1 MKKILMF
8 TTALGLM
15 VATLPSC
22 LKDDKANFSGSPAAR
37 LDEAVKVNKQI
48 LESAPNGWSLG
59 YYAGRNYSGPGFTL
73 TLKFKDG
80 KAYIM
85 GDNKDA
91 TTVGVSEYD
100 VVKDQGIV
108 LTFPTYN
115 SVIHELAGA
124 SQGYPEGLQGD
135 YEFSILEANSNFIRL
150 RGKKW
155 KNEMILTPIKNQ
167 TQEEFIQKVFTIRE
181 GMTTNN
187 YHFILG
193 KDTLS
198 TGEVNVDTRRLTA
211 KINNVSYDLAYNLT
225 DTGLNLSSPIKIGTK
240 EYSSFTWNEA
250 DKSFNSGD
258 LSIRLYIPKS
268 HKTIDFWANKT
279 WVLQMDNL
287 PGVRKRLVTTLHLSA
302 TRPGA
307 NMLEGELIFMDR
319 KYKLEA
325 IPYDPS
331 TGTISLVGQ
340 PITDARFSNGIA
352 FLPVGE
358 GPNGPI
364 PLEAHATDH
373 RLTFTWNEEENRAVA
388 TGTQLSDG
396 TVYGFVGAGYD
407 QNNKAITDAKGNPI
421 FHIYM
426 INIQGMKI
434 KQ

>member
-1 MKKILMF
+1 MF
-8 TTALGLM
+8 TVALGLM
-15 VATLPSC
+15 VASLPSC

-37 LDEAVKVNKQI
+37 LDKAVKVNKQI

-100 VVKDQGIV
+100 VVKDQGVV

-115 SVIHELAGA
+115 GVIHDLAGA
-124 SQGYPEGLQGD
+124 SQSYPEGLQGD
-135 YEFSILEANSNFIRL
+135 YEFAILEANSNFIRL

-155 KNEMILTPIKNQ
+155 KNEMLLTPIKDQ
-167 TQEEFIQKVFTIRE
+167 TQEEFIQKVLTIRE

-198 TGEVNVDTRRLTA
+198 AGEVNVDTRRLTA

-225 DTGLNLSSPIKIGTK
+225 DTGLNLSSPIKIGAK

-250 DKSFNSGD
+250 DKSFNNGE

-268 HKTIDFWANKT
+268 HKLIDFWANKI
-279 WVLQMDNL
+279 WVLQMDNP
-287 PGVRKRLVTTLHLSA
+287 PGVRKRLVTTLYLTAKPSS
-302 TRPGA
+302 
-307 NMLEGELIFMDR
+307 NMLEGELTFLDN
-319 KYKLEA
+319 KYKIGAVL
-325 IPYDPS
+325 YDPS
-331 TGTISLVGQ
+331 TGTISLIGQ
-340 PITDARFSNGIA
+340 PIPDARYPNGIA
-352 FLPVGE
+352 FIPVGE
-358 GPNGPI
+358 GQGNPT
-364 PLEAHATDH
+364 LLDKQADSH

-396 TVYGFVGAGYD
+396 TVYGFVGIAFG
-407 QNNKAITDAKGNPI
+407 QNGPLMDSQNKPI
-421 FHIYM
+421 SPIYM
-426 INIQGMKI
+426 TNIQGMKI
-434 KQ
+434 K

>member
-1 MKKILMF
+1 
-8 TTALGLM
+8 M

-91 TTVGVSEYD
+91 TTLGVSEYD
-100 VVKDQGIV
+100 IVKDQGVV

-135 YEFSILEANSNFIRL
+135 YEFAILEANANFIRL

-198 TGEVNVDTRRLTA
+198 AGEVNVDTRRLTA

-225 DTGLNLSSPIKIGTK
+225 DTGLNLSSPIKIGAK

-268 HKTIDFWANKT
+268 HKSIDFWANKT
-279 WVLQMDNL
+279 WILQMDNP
-287 PGVRKRLVTTLHLSA
+287 PGVRKRLVTTLHLTA
-302 TRPGA
+302 KPGS
-307 NMLEGELIFMDR
+307 NTLEGELTFLDK
-319 KYKLEA
+319 KYKIGA

-331 TGTISLVGQ
+331 TGTISLIGQ
-340 PITDARFSNGIA
+340 PIPDARYANGIA
-352 FLPVGE
+352 FIPVGE
-358 GPNGPI
+358 GQGSPT
-364 PLEAHATDH
+364 LLDKQADSH

-396 TVYGFVGAGYD
+396 TVYGFVGIAFGQEGPLMD
-407 QNNKAITDAKGNPI
+407 SQNKPI
-421 FHIYM
+421 SPIYM
-426 INIQGMKI
+426 TNIQGMKI
-434 KQ
+434 K

>member
-8 TTALGLM
+8 TVALGLM
-15 VATLPSC
+15 VASLPSC

-91 TTVGVSEYD
+91 ATVGVSEYD
-100 VVKDQGIV
+100 VVKDQGPV
-108 LTFPTYN
+108 LTFPTHN
-115 SVIHELAGA
+115 GVIHDLAGA
-124 SQGYPEGLQGD
+124 SQSYPEGLQGD
-135 YEFSILEANSNFIRL
+135 YEFAILEANSNFIRL

-155 KNEMILTPIKNQ
+155 KNEMLLTPIKNQ
-167 TQEEFIQKVFTIRE
+167 TQEEFIQKVLAIRE

-198 TGEVNVDTRRLTA
+198 AGEVNVDTRRLTA

-225 DTGLNLSSPIKIGTK
+225 DTGLNLSSPIKIGAK

-250 DKSFNSGD
+250 DKSFNNGE

-268 HKTIDFWANKT
+268 HKSIDFWANKI
-279 WVLQMDNL
+279 WVLQMDNP
-287 PGVRKRLVTTLHLSA
+287 PGVRKRLVTTLYLTAKQGS
-302 TRPGA
+302 
-307 NMLEGELIFMDR
+307 NMLEGELTFLDN
-319 KYKLEA
+319 KYKIGAVL
-325 IPYDPS
+325 YDPS
-331 TGTISLVGQ
+331 TGTISLIGQ
-340 PITDARFSNGIA
+340 PIPDARYPNGIA
-352 FLPVGE
+352 FIPVGE
-358 GPNGPI
+358 GQGNPT
-364 PLEAHATDH
+364 LLDKQADSH

-396 TVYGFVGAGYD
+396 TVYGFVGIAFG
-407 QNNKAITDAKGNPI
+407 QNGPLMDSQNKPI
-421 FHIYM
+421 SPIYM
-426 INIQGMKI
+426 TNIQGMKI
-434 KQ
+434 K

>member
-100 VVKDQGIV
+100 VVKDQGVV

-135 YEFSILEANSNFIRL
+135 YEFAILEANANFIRL

-198 TGEVNVDTRRLTA
+198 AGEVNVDTRRLTA
-211 KINNVSYDLAYNLT
+211 KINNVSYDLPYNLT

-307 NMLEGELIFMDR
+307 NMLEGELTFMDR

-364 PLEAHATDH
+364 PLESHATDH

-434 KQ
+434 K

>member
-22 LKDDKANFSGSPAAR
+22 LKDDKANFSGSPATR

-100 VVKDQGIV
+100 VVKDQGVV

-135 YEFSILEANSNFIRL
+135 YEFSILEANVNFIRL

-167 TQEEFIQKVFTIRE
+167 TQEEFIQKVLTIRE

-198 TGEVNVDTRRLTA
+198 AGEVNIETRRLTA
-211 KINNVSYDLAYNLT
+211 KINNVSYDLPYNLT

>member
-8 TTALGLM
+8 TTALSLM

-22 LKDDKANFSGSPAAR
+22 LKDDKANFSGSPATR

-91 TTVGVSEYD
+91 TTVVVSEYD
-100 VVKDQGIV
+100 VVKDQGVV

-167 TQEEFIQKVFTIRE
+167 TQEEFIQKVLTIRE

-198 TGEVNVDTRRLTA
+198 AGEVNIETRRLTA

-279 WVLQMDNL
+279 WILQMDNL

-307 NMLEGELIFMDR
+307 NMLEGELTFMDR

>member
-22 LKDDKANFSGSPAAR
+22 LKDDKANFSGSPATR

-100 VVKDQGIV
+100 VVKDQGVV

-167 TQEEFIQKVFTIRE
+167 TQEEFIQKVLTIRE

-198 TGEVNVDTRRLTA
+198 TGEVNIETRRLTA

-225 DTGLNLSSPIKIGTK
+225 DTGLNLSSPIKIGAK

-307 NMLEGELIFMDR
+307 NMLEGELTFMDR

-434 KQ
+434 K

>member
-8 TTALGLM
+8 TVALGLM
-15 VATLPSC
+15 VASLPSC

-37 LDEAVKVNKQI
+37 LDKAVKVNKQI

-100 VVKDQGIV
+100 VVKDQGVV

-115 SVIHELAGA
+115 GVIHDLAGA
-124 SQGYPEGLQGD
+124 SQSYPEGLQGD
-135 YEFSILEANSNFIRL
+135 YEFAILEANSNFIRL

-155 KNEMILTPIKNQ
+155 KNEMLLTPIKDQ
-167 TQEEFIQKVFTIRE
+167 TQEEFIQKVLTIRE

-198 TGEVNVDTRRLTA
+198 AGEVNVDTRRLTA

-225 DTGLNLSSPIKIGTK
+225 DTGLNLSSPIKIGAK

-250 DKSFNSGD
+250 DKSFNNGE

-268 HKTIDFWANKT
+268 HKLIDFWANKI
-279 WVLQMDNL
+279 WVLQMDNP
-287 PGVRKRLVTTLHLSA
+287 PGVRKRLVTTLYLTAKPSS
-302 TRPGA
+302 
-307 NMLEGELIFMDR
+307 NMLEGELTFLDN
-319 KYKLEA
+319 KYKIGAVL
-325 IPYDPS
+325 YDPS
-331 TGTISLVGQ
+331 TGTISLIGQ
-340 PITDARFSNGIA
+340 PIPDARYPNGIA
-352 FLPVGE
+352 FIPVGE
-358 GPNGPI
+358 GQGNPT
-364 PLEAHATDH
+364 LLDKQADSH

-396 TVYGFVGAGYD
+396 TVYGFVGIAFG
-407 QNNKAITDAKGNPI
+407 QNGPLMDSQNKPI
-421 FHIYM
+421 SPIYM
-426 INIQGMKI
+426 TNIQGMKI
-434 KQ
+434 K

>member
-100 VVKDQGIV
+100 IVKDQGVV

-135 YEFSILEANSNFIRL
+135 YEFAILEANANFIRL

-167 TQEEFIQKVFTIRE
+167 TQEEFIQKVLTIRE

-198 TGEVNVDTRRLTA
+198 AGEVNVDTRRLTA

-225 DTGLNLSSPIKIGTK
+225 DTGLNLSSPIKIGAK

-268 HKTIDFWANKT
+268 HKSIDFWANKP
-279 WVLQMDNL
+279 WILQMDNP
-287 PGVRKRLVTTLHLSA
+287 PGVRRRLVTTLHLTA
-302 TRPGA
+302 KPGS
-307 NMLEGELIFMDR
+307 NTLEGELTFLDK
-319 KYKLEA
+319 KYKIGA
-325 IPYDPS
+325 ILYDPS
-331 TGTISLVGQ
+331 TGTISLIGQ
-340 PITDARFSNGIA
+340 PIPDARYPNGIA
-352 FLPVGE
+352 FIPVGE
-358 GPNGPI
+358 GQGNPT
-364 PLEAHATDH
+364 LLDKQADSH

-396 TVYGFVGAGYD
+396 TVYGFVGIAFGQD
-407 QNNKAITDAKGNPI
+407 GPLMDSQNKPI
-421 FHIYM
+421 SPIYM
-426 INIQGMKI
+426 TNIQGMKI
-434 KQ
+434 K

>member
-1 MKKILMF
+1 MF
-8 TTALGLM
+8 TTALSLM
-15 VATLPSC
+15 VATLSSC
-22 LKDDKANFSGSPAAR
+22 LKDDKANFSGSPATR

-100 VVKDQGIV
+100 VVKDQGVV

-167 TQEEFIQKVFTIRE
+167 TQEEFIQKVLTIRE

-198 TGEVNVDTRRLTA
+198 AGEVNIETRRLTA

-279 WVLQMDNL
+279 WILQMDNL

-307 NMLEGELIFMDR
+307 NMLEGELTFMDR
-319 KYKLEA
+319 KYRLEA

-434 KQ
+434 K

>member
-91 TTVGVSEYD
+91 TTIGVSEYD
-100 VVKDQGIV
+100 VVKDQGVV

-135 YEFSILEANSNFIRL
+135 YEFAILEANANFIRL

-198 TGEVNVDTRRLTA
+198 AGEVNVDTRRLTA

-225 DTGLNLSSPIKIGTK
+225 DTGLNLSSPIKIGSK

-250 DKSFNSGD
+250 DKSFNNGE

-268 HKTIDFWANKT
+268 HKSIDFWANKT
-279 WVLQMDNL
+279 WILQMDNP
-287 PGVRKRLVTTLHLSA
+287 PGVRKRLVTTLHLTA
-302 TRPGA
+302 KPGS
-307 NMLEGELIFMDR
+307 NTLEGELTFLDK
-319 KYKLEA
+319 KYKIGA

-331 TGTISLVGQ
+331 TGTISLIGQ
-340 PITDARFSNGIA
+340 PIPDARYANGIA
-352 FLPVGE
+352 FIPVGE
-358 GPNGPI
+358 GQGSPT
-364 PLEAHATDH
+364 LLDKQADSH

-396 TVYGFVGAGYD
+396 TVYGFVGIAFGQD
-407 QNNKAITDAKGNPI
+407 GPLMDSQNKPI
-421 FHIYM
+421 SPIYM
-426 INIQGMKI
+426 TNIQGMKI
-434 KQ
+434 K

>member
-8 TTALGLM
+8 TTALSLM

-22 LKDDKANFSGSPAAR
+22 LKDDKANFSGSPATR

-100 VVKDQGIV
+100 VVKDQGVV

-167 TQEEFIQKVFTIRE
+167 TQEEFIQKVLTIRE

-198 TGEVNVDTRRLTA
+198 AGEVNIETRRLTA

-279 WVLQMDNL
+279 WILQMDNL

-307 NMLEGELIFMDR
+307 NMLEGELTFMDR

-358 GPNGPI
+358 GPNGLI

>member
-100 VVKDQGIV
+100 VVKDQGVV

-135 YEFSILEANSNFIRL
+135 YEFAILEANANFIRL

-198 TGEVNVDTRRLTA
+198 AGEVNVDTRRLTA

-250 DKSFNSGD
+250 DKSFNNGE

-268 HKTIDFWANKT
+268 HKSIDFWANKT
-279 WVLQMDNL
+279 WILQMDNP
-287 PGVRKRLVTTLHLSA
+287 PGVRKRLVTTLHLTA
-302 TRPGA
+302 KPGS
-307 NMLEGELIFMDR
+307 NTLEGELTFLDK
-319 KYKLEA
+319 KYKIGA

-331 TGTISLVGQ
+331 TGTISLIGQ
-340 PITDARFSNGIA
+340 PIPDARYANGIA
-352 FLPVGE
+352 FIPVGE
-358 GPNGPI
+358 GQGSPT
-364 PLEAHATDH
+364 LLDKQADSH

-396 TVYGFVGAGYD
+396 TVYGFVGIAFGQD
-407 QNNKAITDAKGNPI
+407 GPLMDSQNKPI
-421 FHIYM
+421 SPIYM
-426 INIQGMKI
+426 TNIQGMKI
-434 KQ
+434 K

>member
-22 LKDDKANFSGSPAAR
+22 LKDDKANFSGSPATR

-100 VVKDQGIV
+100 VVKDQGVV

-135 YEFSILEANSNFIRL
+135 YEFAILEANANFIRL

-198 TGEVNVDTRRLTA
+198 AGEVNVDTRRLTA

-225 DTGLNLSSPIKIGTK
+225 DTGLNLSSPIKIGAK

-250 DKSFNSGD
+250 DKSFNNGE

-268 HKTIDFWANKT
+268 HKSIDFWANKT
-279 WVLQMDNL
+279 WILQMDNP
-287 PGVRKRLVTTLHLSA
+287 PGVRKRLVTTLHLTA
-302 TRPGA
+302 KPGS
-307 NMLEGELIFMDR
+307 NTLEGELTFLDK
-319 KYKLEA
+319 KYKIGA

-331 TGTISLVGQ
+331 TGTISLIGQ
-340 PITDARFSNGIA
+340 PIPDARYANGIA
-352 FLPVGE
+352 FIPVGE
-358 GPNGPI
+358 GQGSPT
-364 PLEAHATDH
+364 LLDKQADSH

-396 TVYGFVGAGYD
+396 TVYGFVGIAFGQD
-407 QNNKAITDAKGNPI
+407 GPLMDSQNKPI
-421 FHIYM
+421 SPIYM
-426 INIQGMKI
+426 TNIQGMKI
-434 KQ
+434 K

>member
-37 LDEAVKVNKQI
+37 LDEAVRVNKQI

-100 VVKDQGIV
+100 VVKDQGVV

-135 YEFSILEANSNFIRL
+135 YEFAILEANANFIRL

-198 TGEVNVDTRRLTA
+198 AGEVNVDTRRLTA

-225 DTGLNLSSPIKIGTK
+225 DTGLNLSSPIKIGAK

-250 DKSFNSGD
+250 DKSFNNGE

-268 HKTIDFWANKT
+268 HKSIDFWANKT
-279 WVLQMDNL
+279 WILQMDNP
-287 PGVRKRLVTTLHLSA
+287 PGVRKRLVTTLHLTA
-302 TRPGA
+302 KPGS
-307 NMLEGELIFMDR
+307 NTLEGELTFLDK
-319 KYKLEA
+319 KYKIGA

-331 TGTISLVGQ
+331 TGTISLIGQ
-340 PITDARFSNGIA
+340 PIPDARYANGIA
-352 FLPVGE
+352 FIPVGE
-358 GPNGPI
+358 GQGSPT
-364 PLEAHATDH
+364 LLDKQADSH

-396 TVYGFVGAGYD
+396 TVYGFVGIAFGQD
-407 QNNKAITDAKGNPI
+407 GPLMDSQNKPI
-421 FHIYM
+421 SPIYM
-426 INIQGMKI
+426 TNIQGMKI
-434 KQ
+434 K

>member
-59 YYAGRNYSGPGFTL
+59 YYAGRNYSGPGFIL

-91 TTVGVSEYD
+91 TTIGVSEYD
-100 VVKDQGIV
+100 VVKDQGVV

-135 YEFSILEANSNFIRL
+135 YEFAILEANANFIRL

-198 TGEVNVDTRRLTA
+198 AGEVNVDTRRLTA
-211 KINNVSYDLAYNLT
+211 KIKNVSYDLAYNLT
-225 DTGLNLSSPIKIGTK
+225 DTGLNLSSPIKIGAK

-250 DKSFNSGD
+250 DKSFNNGE

-268 HKTIDFWANKT
+268 HKSIDFWANKT
-279 WVLQMDNL
+279 WILQMDNP
-287 PGVRKRLVTTLHLSA
+287 PGVRKRLVTTLHLTA
-302 TRPGA
+302 KPGS
-307 NMLEGELIFMDR
+307 NTLEGELTFLDK
-319 KYKLEA
+319 KYKIGA

-331 TGTISLVGQ
+331 TGTISLIGQ
-340 PITDARFSNGIA
+340 PIPDARYANGIA
-352 FLPVGE
+352 FIPVGE
-358 GPNGPI
+358 GQGSPT
-364 PLEAHATDH
+364 LLDKQADSH

-396 TVYGFVGAGYD
+396 TVYGFVGIAFGQD
-407 QNNKAITDAKGNPI
+407 GPLMDSQNKPI
-421 FHIYM
+421 SPIYM
-426 INIQGMKI
+426 TNIQGMKI
-434 KQ
+434 K

>member
-100 VVKDQGIV
+100 VVKDQGVV

-135 YEFSILEANSNFIRL
+135 YEFAILEANANFIRL

-198 TGEVNVDTRRLTA
+198 AGEVNVDTRRLTA

-225 DTGLNLSSPIKIGTK
+225 DTGLNLSSPIKIGAK

-268 HKTIDFWANKT
+268 HKSIDFWANKT
-279 WVLQMDNL
+279 WILQMDNP
-287 PGVRKRLVTTLHLSA
+287 PGVRKRLVTTLHLTA
-302 TRPGA
+302 KPGS
-307 NMLEGELIFMDR
+307 NTLEGELTFLDK
-319 KYKLEA
+319 KYKIGA

-331 TGTISLVGQ
+331 TGTISLIGQ
-340 PITDARFSNGIA
+340 PIPDARYANGIA
-352 FLPVGE
+352 FIPVGE
-358 GPNGPI
+358 GQGSPT
-364 PLEAHATDH
+364 LLDKQADSH

-396 TVYGFVGAGYD
+396 TVYGFVGIAFG
-407 QNNKAITDAKGNPI
+407 QNGPLMDSHNKPI
-421 FHIYM
+421 SPIYM
-426 INIQGMKI
+426 TNIQGIKI
-434 KQ
+434 K

>member
-100 VVKDQGIV
+100 VVKDQGVV

-135 YEFSILEANSNFIRL
+135 YEFAILEANANFIRL

-198 TGEVNVDTRRLTA
+198 AGEVNVDTRRLTA

-225 DTGLNLSSPIKIGTK
+225 DTGLNLSSPIKIGAK

-268 HKTIDFWANKT
+268 HKSIDFWANKT
-279 WVLQMDNL
+279 WILQMDNP
-287 PGVRKRLVTTLHLSA
+287 PGVRKRLVTTLHLTA
-302 TRPGA
+302 KPGS
-307 NMLEGELIFMDR
+307 NTLEGELTFLDK
-319 KYKLEA
+319 KYKIGA

-331 TGTISLVGQ
+331 TGTISLIGQ
-340 PITDARFSNGIA
+340 PIPDARYANGIA
-352 FLPVGE
+352 FIPVGE
-358 GPNGPI
+358 GQGSPT
-364 PLEAHATDH
+364 LLDKQADSH

-396 TVYGFVGAGYD
+396 TVYGFVGIAFGQEGPLMD
-407 QNNKAITDAKGNPI
+407 SQNKPI
-421 FHIYM
+421 SPIYM
-426 INIQGMKI
+426 TNIQGMKI
-434 KQ
+434 K

>member
-100 VVKDQGIV
+100 VVKDQGVV

-135 YEFSILEANSNFIRL
+135 YEFAILEANANFIRL

-167 TQEEFIQKVFTIRE
+167 TQEEFIQKVLTIRE

-198 TGEVNVDTRRLTA
+198 AGEVNVDTRRLTA

-225 DTGLNLSSPIKIGTK
+225 DTGLNLSSPIKIGAK

-250 DKSFNSGD
+250 DKSFNNGE

-268 HKTIDFWANKT
+268 HKSIDFWANKT
-279 WVLQMDNL
+279 WILQMDNP
-287 PGVRKRLVTTLHLSA
+287 PGVRKRLVTTLHLTA
-302 TRPGA
+302 KPGS
-307 NMLEGELIFMDR
+307 NTLEGELTFLDK
-319 KYKLEA
+319 KYKIGA

-331 TGTISLVGQ
+331 TGTISLIGQ
-340 PITDARFSNGIA
+340 PIPDARYANGIA
-352 FLPVGE
+352 FIPVGE
-358 GPNGPI
+358 GQGSPT
-364 PLEAHATDH
+364 LLDKQADSH

-396 TVYGFVGAGYD
+396 TVYGFVGIAFGQD
-407 QNNKAITDAKGNPI
+407 GPLMDSQNKPI
-421 FHIYM
+421 SPIYM
-426 INIQGMKI
+426 TNIQGMKI
-434 KQ
+434 K

>member
-91 TTVGVSEYD
+91 TTVGVSEYN
-100 VVKDQGIV
+100 VVKDQGVV

-115 SVIHELAGA
+115 GVIHELAGA

-135 YEFSILEANSNFIRL
+135 YEFAILEANANFIRL

-198 TGEVNVDTRRLTA
+198 AGEVNVDTRRLTA

-225 DTGLNLSSPIKIGTK
+225 DTGLNLSSPIKIGAK

-250 DKSFNSGD
+250 DKSFNNGE

-268 HKTIDFWANKT
+268 HKSIDFWANKT
-279 WVLQMDNL
+279 WILQMDNP
-287 PGVRKRLVTTLHLSA
+287 PGVRKRLVTTLHLTA
-302 TRPGA
+302 KPGS
-307 NMLEGELIFMDR
+307 NTLEGELTFLDK
-319 KYKLEA
+319 KYKIGA

-331 TGTISLVGQ
+331 TGTIYLFGQ
-340 PITDARFSNGIA
+340 PIPDARYANGIA
-352 FLPVGE
+352 FIPVGE
-358 GPNGPI
+358 GQGSPTLLDKQADN
-364 PLEAHATDH
+364 H

-396 TVYGFVGAGYD
+396 TVYGFVGIAFGQD
-407 QNNKAITDAKGNPI
+407 GPLMDSHNKPI
-421 FHIYM
+421 SPIYM
-426 INIQGMKI
+426 TNIQGMKI
-434 KQ
+434 K

>member
-1 MKKILMF
+1 
-8 TTALGLM
+8 M

-37 LDEAVKVNKQI
+37 LDEAVKANKQI

-100 VVKDQGIV
+100 VVKDQGVV

-135 YEFSILEANSNFIRL
+135 YEFAILEANANFIRL

-198 TGEVNVDTRRLTA
+198 AGEVNVDTRRLTA

-225 DTGLNLSSPIKIGTK
+225 DTGLNLSSPIKIGAK

-250 DKSFNSGD
+250 DKSFNNGE

-268 HKTIDFWANKT
+268 HKLIDFWTNKT
-279 WVLQMDNL
+279 WILQMDNP
-287 PGVRKRLVTTLHLSA
+287 PGVRKRLVTTLHLTA
-302 TRPGA
+302 KPGS
-307 NMLEGELIFMDR
+307 NTLEGELTFLDK
-319 KYKLEA
+319 KYKIGA

-331 TGTISLVGQ
+331 TGTISLIGQ
-340 PITDARFSNGIA
+340 PIPDARYANGIA
-352 FLPVGE
+352 FIPVGE
-358 GPNGPI
+358 GQGSPT
-364 PLEAHATDH
+364 LLDKQADSH

-396 TVYGFVGAGYD
+396 TVYGFVGIAFG
-407 QNNKAITDAKGNPI
+407 QNGPLMDSHNKPI
-421 FHIYM
+421 SPIYM
-426 INIQGMKI
+426 TNIQGMKI
-434 KQ
+434 K

>member
-100 VVKDQGIV
+100 IVKDQGVV

-135 YEFSILEANSNFIRL
+135 YEFAILEANANFIRL

-167 TQEEFIQKVFTIRE
+167 TQEEFIQKVLTIRE

-198 TGEVNVDTRRLTA
+198 AGEVNIETRRLTA

-225 DTGLNLSSPIKIGTK
+225 DTGLNLSSPIKIGAK

-250 DKSFNSGD
+250 DKSFNNGE

-268 HKTIDFWANKT
+268 HKSIDFWANKT
-279 WVLQMDNL
+279 WILQMDNP
-287 PGVRKRLVTTLHLSA
+287 PGVRKRLVTNLHLTA
-302 TRPGA
+302 KPGS
-307 NMLEGELIFMDR
+307 NTLEGELTFLDK
-319 KYKLEA
+319 KYKIGA

-331 TGTISLVGQ
+331 TGTISLIGQ
-340 PITDARFSNGIA
+340 PIPDARYANGIA
-352 FLPVGE
+352 FIPVGE
-358 GPNGPI
+358 GQGSPT
-364 PLEAHATDH
+364 LLDKQADSH

-396 TVYGFVGAGYD
+396 TVYGFVGIAFGQD
-407 QNNKAITDAKGNPI
+407 GPLMDSQNKPI
-421 FHIYM
+421 SPIYM
-426 INIQGMKI
+426 TNIQGMKI
-434 KQ
+434 K

>member
-100 VVKDQGIV
+100 IVKDQGVV

-135 YEFSILEANSNFIRL
+135 YEFAILEANSNFIRL

-198 TGEVNVDTRRLTA
+198 AGEVNVDTRRLTA

-225 DTGLNLSSPIKIGTK
+225 DTGLNLSSPIKIGAK

-250 DKSFNSGD
+250 DKSFNNGE

-268 HKTIDFWANKT
+268 HKSIDFWANKT
-279 WVLQMDNL
+279 WILQMDNP
-287 PGVRKRLVTTLHLSA
+287 PGVRKRLVTTLHLTA
-302 TRPGA
+302 KPGS
-307 NMLEGELIFMDR
+307 NTLEGELTFLDK
-319 KYKLEA
+319 KYKIGA

-331 TGTISLVGQ
+331 TGTISLIGQ
-340 PITDARFSNGIA
+340 PIPDARYANGIA
-352 FLPVGE
+352 FIPVGE
-358 GPNGPI
+358 GQGSPT
-364 PLEAHATDH
+364 LLDKQADSH

-396 TVYGFVGAGYD
+396 TVYGFVGIAFGQD
-407 QNNKAITDAKGNPI
+407 GPLMDSQNKPI
-421 FHIYM
+421 SPIYM
-426 INIQGMKI
+426 TNIQGMKI
-434 KQ
+434 K

>member
-8 TTALGLM
+8 TTALSLM

-22 LKDDKANFSGSPAAR
+22 LKDDKANFSGSPATR

-100 VVKDQGIV
+100 VVKDQGVV

-135 YEFSILEANSNFIRL
+135 YEFAILEANANFIRL

-198 TGEVNVDTRRLTA
+198 AGEVNIETRRLTA

-250 DKSFNSGD
+250 DKSFNNGE

-268 HKTIDFWANKT
+268 HKSIDFWANKT
-279 WVLQMDNL
+279 WILQMDNP
-287 PGVRKRLVTTLHLSA
+287 PGVRKRLVTTLHLTA
-302 TRPGA
+302 KPGS
-307 NMLEGELIFMDR
+307 NTLEGELTFLDK
-319 KYKLEA
+319 KYKIGA

-331 TGTISLVGQ
+331 TGTISLIGQ
-340 PITDARFSNGIA
+340 PIPDARYANGIA
-352 FLPVGE
+352 FIPVGE
-358 GPNGPI
+358 GQGSPT
-364 PLEAHATDH
+364 LLDKQADSH

-396 TVYGFVGAGYD
+396 TVYGFVGIAFGQD
-407 QNNKAITDAKGNPI
+407 GPLMDSQNKPI
-421 FHIYM
+421 SPIYM
-426 INIQGMKI
+426 TNIQGMKI
-434 KQ
+434 K

>member
-100 VVKDQGIV
+100 VVKDQGVV

-135 YEFSILEANSNFIRL
+135 YEFAILEANANFIRL

-198 TGEVNVDTRRLTA
+198 AGEVNVDTRRLTA

-225 DTGLNLSSPIKIGTK
+225 DTGLNLSSPIKIGAK

-250 DKSFNSGD
+250 DKSFNNGE

-268 HKTIDFWANKT
+268 HKSIDFWANKT
-279 WVLQMDNL
+279 WILQMDNP
-287 PGVRKRLVTTLHLSA
+287 PGVRKRLVTTLHLTA
-302 TRPGA
+302 KPGS
-307 NMLEGELIFMDR
+307 NTLEGELTFLDK
-319 KYKLEA
+319 KYKIGA

-331 TGTISLVGQ
+331 TGTISLIGQ
-340 PITDARFSNGIA
+340 PIPDARYANGIA
-352 FLPVGE
+352 FIPVGE
-358 GPNGPI
+358 GQGSPT
-364 PLEAHATDH
+364 LLDKQADSH

-396 TVYGFVGAGYD
+396 TVYGFVGIAFGQD
-407 QNNKAITDAKGNPI
+407 GPLMDSQNKPI
-421 FHIYM
+421 SPIYM
-426 INIQGMKI
+426 TNIQGMKI
-434 KQ
+434 K

>member
-8 TTALGLM
+8 TTALSLM

-22 LKDDKANFSGSPAAR
+22 LKDDKANFSGSPATR

-100 VVKDQGIV
+100 VVKDQGVV

-167 TQEEFIQKVFTIRE
+167 TQEEFIQKVLTIRE

-198 TGEVNVDTRRLTA
+198 AGEVNIETRRLTA

-279 WVLQMDNL
+279 WILQMDNL

-307 NMLEGELIFMDR
+307 NMLEGELTFMDR

-364 PLEAHATDH
+364 PLESHATDH

>member
-100 VVKDQGIV
+100 VVKDQGVV

-135 YEFSILEANSNFIRL
+135 YEFAILEANANFIRL

-167 TQEEFIQKVFTIRE
+167 TQEEFIHKVFTIRE

-198 TGEVNVDTRRLTA
+198 AGEVNVDTRRLTA
-211 KINNVSYDLAYNLT
+211 KINNVSYDLAYTLT
-225 DTGLNLSSPIKIGTK
+225 DTGLNLSSPIKIGAK

-250 DKSFNSGD
+250 DKSFNNGE

-268 HKTIDFWANKT
+268 HKSIDFWANKT
-279 WVLQMDNL
+279 WILQMDNP
-287 PGVRKRLVTTLHLSA
+287 PGVRKRLVTTLHLTA
-302 TRPGA
+302 KPGS
-307 NMLEGELIFMDR
+307 NTLEGELTFLDK
-319 KYKLEA
+319 KYKIGA

-331 TGTISLVGQ
+331 TGTISLIGQ
-340 PITDARFSNGIA
+340 PIPDARYANGIA
-352 FLPVGE
+352 FIPVGE
-358 GPNGPI
+358 GQGSPT
-364 PLEAHATDH
+364 LLDKQADSH

-396 TVYGFVGAGYD
+396 TVYGFVGIAFGQD
-407 QNNKAITDAKGNPI
+407 GPLMDSQNKPI
-421 FHIYM
+421 SPIYM
-426 INIQGMKI
+426 TNIQGMKI
-434 KQ
+434 K

>member
-100 VVKDQGIV
+100 IVKDQGVV

-135 YEFSILEANSNFIRL
+135 YEFAILEANANFIRL

-198 TGEVNVDTRRLTA
+198 AGEVNVDTRRLTA

-225 DTGLNLSSPIKIGTK
+225 DTGLNLSSPIKIGAK
-240 EYSSFTWNEA
+240 EYSSFTWNKA
-250 DKSFNSGD
+250 DKSFNNGE

-268 HKTIDFWANKT
+268 HKSIDFWANKT
-279 WVLQMDNL
+279 WILQMDNP
-287 PGVRKRLVTTLHLSA
+287 PGVRKRLVTTLHLTA
-302 TRPGA
+302 KPGS
-307 NMLEGELIFMDR
+307 NTLEGELTFLDK
-319 KYKLEA
+319 KYKIGA

-331 TGTISLVGQ
+331 TGTISLIGQ
-340 PITDARFSNGIA
+340 PIPDARYANGIA
-352 FLPVGE
+352 FIPVGE
-358 GPNGPI
+358 GQGSPT
-364 PLEAHATDH
+364 LLDKQADSH

-396 TVYGFVGAGYD
+396 TVYGFVGIAFGQEGPLMD
-407 QNNKAITDAKGNPI
+407 SQNKPI
-421 FHIYM
+421 SPIYM
-426 INIQGMKI
+426 TNIQGMKI
-434 KQ
+434 K

>member
-1 MKKILMF
+1 
-8 TTALGLM
+8 M

-100 VVKDQGIV
+100 VVKDQGVV

-135 YEFSILEANSNFIRL
+135 YEFAILEANANFIRL

-198 TGEVNVDTRRLTA
+198 AGEVNVDTRRLTA
-211 KINNVSYDLAYNLT
+211 KINNVSYDLPYNLT

>member
-8 TTALGLM
+8 TTALSLM

-22 LKDDKANFSGSPAAR
+22 LKDDKANFSGSPATR

-91 TTVGVSEYD
+91 TTIGVSEYD
-100 VVKDQGIV
+100 VVKDQGVV

-135 YEFSILEANSNFIRL
+135 YEFAILEANANFIRL

-198 TGEVNVDTRRLTA
+198 AGEVNVDTRRLTA

-225 DTGLNLSSPIKIGTK
+225 DTGLNLSSPIKIGAK

-250 DKSFNSGD
+250 DKSFNNGE

-268 HKTIDFWANKT
+268 HKSIDFWANKT
-279 WVLQMDNL
+279 WILQMDNP
-287 PGVRKRLVTTLHLSA
+287 PGVRKRLVTTLHLTA
-302 TRPGA
+302 KPGS
-307 NMLEGELIFMDR
+307 NTLEGELTFLDK
-319 KYKLEA
+319 KYKIGA

-331 TGTISLVGQ
+331 TGTISLIGQ
-340 PITDARFSNGIA
+340 PIPDARYANGIA
-352 FLPVGE
+352 FIPVGE
-358 GPNGPI
+358 GQGSPT
-364 PLEAHATDH
+364 LLDKQADSH

-396 TVYGFVGAGYD
+396 TVYGFVGIAFGQD
-407 QNNKAITDAKGNPI
+407 GPLMDSQNKPI
-421 FHIYM
+421 SPIYM
-426 INIQGMKI
+426 TNIQGMKI
-434 KQ
+434 K

>member
-1 MKKILMF
+1 MF

-100 VVKDQGIV
+100 VVKDQGVV

-135 YEFSILEANSNFIRL
+135 YEFAILEANANFIRL

-198 TGEVNVDTRRLTA
+198 AGEVNVDTRRLTA

-225 DTGLNLSSPIKIGTK
+225 DTGLNLSSPIKIGAK

-250 DKSFNSGD
+250 DKSFNNGE

-268 HKTIDFWANKT
+268 HKSIDFWANKT
-279 WVLQMDNL
+279 WILQMDNP
-287 PGVRKRLVTTLHLSA
+287 PGVRKRLVTTLHLTA
-302 TRPGA
+302 KPGS
-307 NMLEGELIFMDR
+307 NTLEGELTFLDK
-319 KYKLEA
+319 KYKIGA

-331 TGTISLVGQ
+331 TGTISLIGQ
-340 PITDARFSNGIA
+340 PIPDARYANGIA
-352 FLPVGE
+352 FIPVGE
-358 GPNGPI
+358 GQGSPT
-364 PLEAHATDH
+364 LLDKQADSH

-396 TVYGFVGAGYD
+396 TVYGFVGIAFGQEGPLMD
-407 QNNKAITDAKGNPI
+407 SQNKPI
-421 FHIYM
+421 SPIYM
-426 INIQGMKI
+426 TNIQGMKI
-434 KQ
+434 K

>member
-100 VVKDQGIV
+100 IVKDQGVV

-135 YEFSILEANSNFIRL
+135 YEFAILEANANFIRL

-167 TQEEFIQKVFTIRE
+167 TQEEFIHKVFTIRE

-198 TGEVNVDTRRLTA
+198 AGEVNVDTRRLTA

-225 DTGLNLSSPIKIGTK
+225 DTGLNLSSPIKIGAK

-250 DKSFNSGD
+250 DKSFNNGE

-268 HKTIDFWANKT
+268 HKSIDFWANKT
-279 WVLQMDNL
+279 WILQMDNP
-287 PGVRKRLVTTLHLSA
+287 PGVRKRLVTTLHLTA
-302 TRPGA
+302 KPGS
-307 NMLEGELIFMDR
+307 NTLEGELTFLDK
-319 KYKLEA
+319 KYKIGA

-331 TGTISLVGQ
+331 TGTISLIGQ
-340 PITDARFSNGIA
+340 PIPDARYANGIA
-352 FLPVGE
+352 FIPVGE
-358 GPNGPI
+358 GQGSPT
-364 PLEAHATDH
+364 LLDKQADSH

-396 TVYGFVGAGYD
+396 TVYGFVGIAFGQD
-407 QNNKAITDAKGNPI
+407 GPLMDSQNKPI
-421 FHIYM
+421 SPIYM
-426 INIQGMKI
+426 TNIQGMKI
-434 KQ
+434 K

>member
-8 TTALGLM
+8 TTALSLM

-100 VVKDQGIV
+100 VVKDQGVV

-167 TQEEFIQKVFTIRE
+167 TQEEFIQKVLTIRE

-198 TGEVNVDTRRLTA
+198 AGEVNIETRRLTA

-279 WVLQMDNL
+279 WILQMDNL

-307 NMLEGELIFMDR
+307 NMLEGELTFMDR

>member
-100 VVKDQGIV
+100 IVKDQGVV

-135 YEFSILEANSNFIRL
+135 YEFAILEANANFIRL

-198 TGEVNVDTRRLTA
+198 AGEVNVDTRRLTA

-225 DTGLNLSSPIKIGTK
+225 DTGLNLSSPIKIGAK

-250 DKSFNSGD
+250 DKSFNNGE

-268 HKTIDFWANKT
+268 HKSIDFWANKT
-279 WVLQMDNL
+279 WILQMDNP
-287 PGVRKRLVTTLHLSA
+287 PGVRKRLVTTLHLTA
-302 TRPGA
+302 KPGS
-307 NMLEGELIFMDR
+307 NTLEGELTFLDK
-319 KYKLEA
+319 KYKIGA

-331 TGTISLVGQ
+331 TGTISLIGQ
-340 PITDARFSNGIA
+340 PIPDARYANGIA
-352 FLPVGE
+352 FIPVGE
-358 GPNGPI
+358 GQGSPT
-364 PLEAHATDH
+364 LLDKQADSH

-396 TVYGFVGAGYD
+396 TVYGFVGIAFGQD
-407 QNNKAITDAKGNPI
+407 GPLMDSQNKPI
-421 FHIYM
+421 SPIYM
-426 INIQGMKI
+426 TNIQGMKI
-434 KQ
+434 K

>member
-8 TTALGLM
+8 TTALSLM

-22 LKDDKANFSGSPAAR
+22 LKDDKANFSGSPATR

-73 TLKFKDG
+73 TVKFKDG

-100 VVKDQGIV
+100 IVKDQGVV

-135 YEFSILEANSNFIRL
+135 YEFAILEANANFIRL

-198 TGEVNVDTRRLTA
+198 AGEVNVDTRRLTA

-225 DTGLNLSSPIKIGTK
+225 DTGLNLSSPIKIGAK

-250 DKSFNSGD
+250 DKSFNNGE

-268 HKTIDFWANKT
+268 HKSIDFWANKT
-279 WVLQMDNL
+279 WILQMDNP
-287 PGVRKRLVTTLHLSA
+287 PGVRKRLVTTLHLTA
-302 TRPGA
+302 KPGS
-307 NMLEGELIFMDR
+307 NTLEGELTFLDK
-319 KYKLEA
+319 KYKIGA

-331 TGTISLVGQ
+331 TGTISLIGQ
-340 PITDARFSNGIA
+340 PIPDARYANGIA
-352 FLPVGE
+352 FIPVGE
-358 GPNGPI
+358 GQGSPT
-364 PLEAHATDH
+364 LLDKQADSH

-396 TVYGFVGAGYD
+396 TVYGFVGIAFGQD
-407 QNNKAITDAKGNPI
+407 GPLMDSQNKPI
-421 FHIYM
+421 SPIYM
-426 INIQGMKI
+426 TNIQGMKI
-434 KQ
+434 K

>member
-100 VVKDQGIV
+100 VVKDQGVV

-167 TQEEFIQKVFTIRE
+167 TQEEFMQKVLTIRE

-198 TGEVNVDTRRLTA
+198 AGEVNVETRRLTA

-250 DKSFNSGD
+250 DKSFNNGE

-268 HKTIDFWANKT
+268 HKSIDFWANKT
-279 WVLQMDNL
+279 WILQMDNL

-307 NMLEGELIFMDR
+307 NMLEGELTFMDR

>member
-22 LKDDKANFSGSPAAR
+22 LKDDKANFSGSPATR

-100 VVKDQGIV
+100 VVKDQGVV

-155 KNEMILTPIKNQ
+155 KNEMILTPIKDQ

-198 TGEVNVDTRRLTA
+198 AGEVNVDTRRLTA

-225 DTGLNLSSPIKIGTK
+225 DTGLNLSSPIKIGAK

-250 DKSFNSGD
+250 DKSFNNGE

-268 HKTIDFWANKT
+268 HKSIDFWANKT
-279 WVLQMDNL
+279 WILQMDNP
-287 PGVRKRLVTTLHLSA
+287 PGVRKRLVTTLHLTA
-302 TRPGA
+302 KPGS
-307 NMLEGELIFMDR
+307 NTLEGELTFLDK
-319 KYKLEA
+319 KYKIGA

-331 TGTISLVGQ
+331 TGTISLIGQ
-340 PITDARFSNGIA
+340 PIPDARYANGIA
-352 FLPVGE
+352 FIPVGE
-358 GPNGPI
+358 GQGSPT
-364 PLEAHATDH
+364 LLDKQADSH

-396 TVYGFVGAGYD
+396 TVYGFVGIAFGQD
-407 QNNKAITDAKGNPI
+407 GPLMDSQNKPI
-421 FHIYM
+421 SPIYM
-426 INIQGMKI
+426 TNIQGMKI
-434 KQ
+434 K

>member
-1 MKKILMF
+1 
-8 TTALGLM
+8 M

-22 LKDDKANFSGSPAAR
+22 LKDDKANFSGSPATR

-100 VVKDQGIV
+100 VVKDQGVV

-167 TQEEFIQKVFTIRE
+167 TQEEFIQKVLTIRE

-198 TGEVNVDTRRLTA
+198 AGEVNIETRRLTA

-279 WVLQMDNL
+279 WILQMDNL

-307 NMLEGELIFMDR
+307 NMLEGELTFMDR

>member
-22 LKDDKANFSGSPAAR
+22 LKDDKANFSGSPATR

-100 VVKDQGIV
+100 VVKDQGVV

-167 TQEEFIQKVFTIRE
+167 TQEEFIQKVLTIRE

-198 TGEVNVDTRRLTA
+198 AGEVNIETRRLTA

-279 WVLQMDNL
+279 WILQMDNL

-307 NMLEGELIFMDR
+307 NMLEGELTFMDR

>member
-100 VVKDQGIV
+100 VVKDQGVV

-135 YEFSILEANSNFIRL
+135 YEFAILEANANFIRL

-198 TGEVNVDTRRLTA
+198 AGEVNVDTRRLTA
-211 KINNVSYDLAYNLT
+211 KINNVSYDLPYNLT

-434 KQ
+434 K